1 MTHLRIEKQKG
12 CSAVGETLAEVYN
25 VTPNEIP
32 KVGSTIRVNG
42 VLYFV
47 CDIVNSYEPAES
59 LTEFG
64 LTLDP
69 KVYDAWLIVEV

>member
-12 CSAVGETLAEVYN
+12 CSVVGETLAEVYN

-42 VLYFV
+42 ELLYV
-47 CDIVNSYEPAES
+47 RDIVNSYEPAE
-59 LTEFG
+59 TMAQFG

-69 KVYDAWLIVEV
+69 KVYDAWLIIEV